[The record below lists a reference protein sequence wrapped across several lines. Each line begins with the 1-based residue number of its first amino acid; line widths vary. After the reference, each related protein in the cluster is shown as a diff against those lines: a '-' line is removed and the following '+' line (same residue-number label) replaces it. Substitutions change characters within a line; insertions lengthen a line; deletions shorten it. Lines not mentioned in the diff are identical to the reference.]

1 MKLGKPNQYNLNFLR
16 TWFTDRTKGDW
27 PILGRDRDAWDTCQ
41 DDLVALR
48 QEAAHGKFSHAL
60 NYKIIPFIYGRF
72 GSDQSG
78 EKEINDTKLA
88 MAVEIVGSLIASLMP
103 LTAILALYFI
113 KNELT
118 RLFTIIGF
126 TSCFCLAILLMTEGT
141 RQIEVFAATSAWV
154 NPNHSAVT
162 VLEN

>member
-16 TWFTDRTKGDW
+16 TWLTDRTKGNW
-27 PILGRDRDAWDTCQ
+27 PILGRDRDAWHNCE
-41 DDLVALR
+41 DDLITLR
-48 QEAAHGKFSHAL
+48 QEASHGKFSHAL

-88 MAVEIVGSLIASLMP
+88 MIVEVVSCLIASLMP

-113 KNELT
+113 KNALT
-118 RLFTIIGF
+118 KLFAIIGF
-126 TSCFCLAILLMTEGT
+126 TAGFCLAILFMTEGT
-141 RQIEVFAATSAWV
+141 RQIEVFAATSA
-154 NPNHSAVT
+154 
-162 VLEN
+162 

>member
-1 MKLGKPNQYNLNFLR
+1 MKLGKPNQYDLNFLR
-16 TWFTDRTKGDW
+16 TWLVDRAKGDW
-27 PILGRDRDAWDTCQ
+27 PILGRDRDTWHACE

-48 QEAAHGKFSHAL
+48 AGVAHGRFSHTL

-78 EKEINDTKLA
+78 EKEINDGKLA
-88 MAVEIVGSLIASLMP
+88 MIVEIIGCLIASMMP

-126 TSCFCLAILLMTEGT
+126 TAGFCLAILFLTEGT
-141 RQIEVFAATSAWV
+141 RQIEVFAATSA
-154 NPNHSAVT
+154 
-162 VLEN
+162 